1 MLEQLLA
8 DIKIY
13 LHITW
18 VDANTDIKLNG
29 MISRGMARLRTI
41 AGAPLDFTV
50 EDTPRALLFDYVRYA
65 NSQALEMWE
74 KNFASELRDLHD
86 ETQVNAEIALEAE
99 AKLAVTNVE
108 TSLLQTDY
116 DIAIELVN
124 KLTEGTVKTLLLERL
139 ATVKEAIDA
148 AVIA

>member
-18 VDANTDIKLNG
+18 FDVNTDIKLNG
-29 MISRGMARLRTI
+29 MINRGMARLQTI
-41 AGAPLDFTV
+41 AGVPLDFSV

-74 KNFASELRDLHD
+74 KNFASELMSLHVKS
-86 ETQVNAEIALEAE
+86 QV
-99 AKLAVTNVE
+99 AVHVV
-108 TSLLQTDY
+108 
-116 DIAIELVN
+116 IE
-124 KLTEGTVKTLLLERL
+124 
-139 ATVKEAIDA
+139 
-148 AVIA
+148 

>member
-18 VDANTDIKLNG
+18 VDENTDRNLTG
-29 MISRGMARLRTI
+29 MINRGMARLETI
-41 AGAPLDFTV
+41 AGVPLDFSK
-50 EDTPRALLFDYVRYA
+50 EDIPRALLFDYVRYA

-74 KNFASELRDLHD
+74 KNFASELRSLHD
-86 ETQVNAEIALEAE
+86 ETQVNAEISLEIEAE
-99 AKLAVTNVE
+99 LAVTNAE
-108 TSLLQTDY
+108 ISLLQADY
-116 DIAIELVN
+116 DTAIALVN
-124 KLTEGTVKTLLLERL
+124 KLTDETIKNLLLERL

>member
-13 LHITW
+13 LHISW
-18 VDANTDIKLNG
+18 VDVNTDIKLNG
-29 MISRGMARLRTI
+29 MINRGMARLRTI
-41 AGAPLDFTV
+41 AGASLDFTA

-74 KNFASELRDLHD
+74 KNFASELRSLHD
-86 ETQVNAEIALEAE
+86 GTQVNAEIALEIE
-99 AKLAVTNVE
+99 SELAVTNAE
-108 TSLLQTDY
+108 TTLLQTDY
-116 DIAIELVN
+116 DIAIALVN
-124 KLTEGTVKTLLLERL
+124 KLTDETIKNLLLERL
-139 ATVKEAIDA
+139 ATVKEAINA

>member
-13 LHITW
+13 LHISW
-18 VDANTDIKLNG
+18 FDVNTDIKLSG
-29 MISRGMARLRTI
+29 MINRGMARLQTI
-41 AGAPLDFTV
+41 AGASLDFSV
-50 EDTPRALLFDYVRYA
+50 ENTHRALLFDYVRYA

-74 KNFASELRDLHD
+74 KNFASELRSLHD
-86 ETQVNAEIALEAE
+86 ETQVNAEISLEIEAE
-99 AKLAVTNVE
+99 LAVTNAE
-108 TSLLQTDY
+108 ISLLQADY
-116 DIAIELVN
+116 DTAIALVN
-124 KLTEGTVKTLLLERL
+124 KLTDETIKNLLLERL